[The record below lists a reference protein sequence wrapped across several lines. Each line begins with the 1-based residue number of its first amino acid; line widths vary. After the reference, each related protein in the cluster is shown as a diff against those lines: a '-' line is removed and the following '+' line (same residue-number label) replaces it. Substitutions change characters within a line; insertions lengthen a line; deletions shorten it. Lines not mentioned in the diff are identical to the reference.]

1 MTTIIS
7 DDYFFNEK
15 LKDEY
20 CGNDYKEVVDQSL
33 RKYILDEVK
42 EGKTKEN
49 KEEEKKLHFNKHLS
63 IFIELVLVNII

>member
-42 EGKTKEN
+42 EDKTKEN
-49 KEEEKKLHFNKHLS
+49 KEEEKK
-63 IFIELVLVNII
+63 